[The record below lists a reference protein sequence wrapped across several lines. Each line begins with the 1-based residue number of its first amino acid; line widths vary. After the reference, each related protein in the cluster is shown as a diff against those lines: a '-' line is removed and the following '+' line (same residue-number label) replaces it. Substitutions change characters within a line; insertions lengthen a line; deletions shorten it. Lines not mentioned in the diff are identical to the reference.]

1 MTHFASFGPVLI
13 TAALQN
19 SSRAV
24 NTNIEPKKSELVPKN
39 LKYIQKRYRGNLKD
53 VGYFSS
59 SFKVRNDLI
68 NHVTVDFEVQTQ
80 TTIVRLPLS

>member
-1 MTHFASFGPVLI
+1 MCQYKKTQKIFKKDLLKAKTTRFASFGPVLI
-13 TAALQN
+13 TAAFQN
-19 SSRAV
+19 SSCAV

-59 SFKVRNDLI
+59 SFKVRN
-68 NHVTVDFEVQTQ
+68 
-80 TTIVRLPLS
+80 